1 MATMTVVDDVESNNQ
16 PAVTAGYTISIA
28 NTTPQASSSDNGQKI
43 SSGKEKGKMQAYKLI
58 PLRQNAVSSNSDH
71 GTTVE
76 IRRRIHIGNIC
87 GAAWQAAKATAM
99 KTHEGEEA

>member
-1 MATMTVVDDVESNNQ
+1 MAK
-16 PAVTAGYTISIA
+16 
-28 NTTPQASSSDNGQKI
+28 KI